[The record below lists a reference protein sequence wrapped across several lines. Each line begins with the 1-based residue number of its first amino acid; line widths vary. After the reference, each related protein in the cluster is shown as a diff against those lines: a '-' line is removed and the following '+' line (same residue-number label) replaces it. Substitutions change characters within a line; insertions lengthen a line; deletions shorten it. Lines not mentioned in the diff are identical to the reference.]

1 MDRDDDKQRT
11 LRRHGTFH
19 PHPED
24 VTDPLFDDG
33 EFFDPRDVVQ
43 VKYEMLRRVRV
54 DGLPVS
60 EVAPRFGFS
69 RPTFYQAR
77 EAFER
82 DGIAG
87 LLPGKRGPRGA
98 YKLTDEVLSFADEQR
113 RADPS
118 LRAAELADRV
128 QERFGVSAHPR
139 SVERAL
145 LQWEKKRR

>member
-1 MDRDDDKQRT
+1 MDDDKQRT
-11 LRRHGTFH
+11 LRRHGTLH
-19 PHPED
+19 PRPGD
-24 VTDPLFDDG
+24 VADPLFGDG

-54 DGLPVS
+54 DGQPVS
-60 EVAPRFGFS
+60 EAASRFGFS

-77 EAFER
+77 DAFER

-87 LLPGKRGPRGA
+87 LIPGKRGPRGA

-118 LRAAELADRV
+118 LRAAELS
-128 QERFGVSAHPR
+128 ERIQARLGVSAHPR
-139 SVERAL
+139 SIERAL
-145 LQWEKKRR
+145 LQREKKRR